1 MAQVLSQDEIDALL
15 GGLDDVTESEE
26 GNEEAE
32 AASSSEGTIIPY
44 DFANAAKMTKV
55 KLPAFAAIN
64 DHFNRG
70 LRTTFSSILR
80 VMVDSAIVP
89 IEIITFKEFLK
100 RVPVPSSLH
109 ILKMEPLRGHIIMVI
124 DPQLVFS
131 IVEIFMG
138 STSLGKSR
146 IEGRE
151 FTSIEQRMI
160 QRVVN
165 AILKDLERAWQAVYP
180 VSLQYV
186 RSEIN
191 PQFAK
196 IVQDDDVV
204 IVSKFQVD
212 IEEMSGVI
220 HITVPISVIQPI
232 KKNLQSSFQTEE
244 GEDPAWR
251 RGMLQN
257 LRLTP
262 VELTVPLGH
271 ATISGAD
278 LLDLEEGD
286 IIQLDTRIDDLL
298 YGMLEGQV
306 KFKGFPGLYK
316 GQRAFKIDS
325 VITDLEEI

>member
-15 GGLDDVTESEE
+15 GGLDDVEE
-26 GNEEAE
+26 PETAPAAE
-32 AASSSEGTIIPY
+32 PETSVDAGVIPY
-44 DFANAAKMTKV
+44 DFVNAAKMTKV
-55 KLPAFAAIN
+55 KFPAFAAIN
-64 DHFNRG
+64 DHLNRG
-70 LRTTFSSILR
+70 LRSTFSSILR

-109 ILKMEPLRGHIIMVI
+109 IIKMEPLRGHIIMVI

-138 STSLGKSR
+138 STTLGKSR
-146 IEGRE
+146 VEGRE

-165 AILKDLERAWQAVYP
+165 SILKDMERAWQAVYP
-180 VSLQYV
+180 ISMQYV

-196 IVQDDDVV
+196 IVQDEDAV

-232 KKNLQSSFQTEE
+232 KKNLQTSFQTEE
-244 GEDPAWR
+244 VEDPTWKQL
-251 RGMLQN
+251 MLQN
-257 LRLTP
+257 LRITP
-262 VELTVPLGH
+262 MELVVPLGG
-271 ATISGAD
+271 ATITGAD

-298 YGMLEGQV
+298 PGLLDGQV
-306 KFKGFPGLYK
+306 KFKGYPGLYK
-316 GQRAFKIDS
+316 GQRAFR
-325 VITDLEEI
+325 VETVVTDPEEV

>member
-15 GGLDDVTESEE
+15 GGLDDV
-26 GNEEAE
+26 EEAE
-32 AASSSEGTIIPY
+32 PASVGEVDTGGDADVIAY
-44 DFANAAKMTKV
+44 DFVNTAKMTKV
-55 KLPAFAAIN
+55 KFPAFAAIN

-70 LRTTFSSILR
+70 LRSTFSSILR

-109 ILKMEPLRGHIIMVI
+109 IIKMEPLRGHIMMVI

-138 STSLGKSR
+138 STTLGKSR

-160 QRVVN
+160 QRIVN
-165 AILKDLERAWQAVYP
+165 SILKDMERAWQAIYP
-180 VSLQYV
+180 VSMQYV

-196 IVQDDDVV
+196 IVQDDDAV
-204 IVSKFQVD
+204 IVSKFQMD

-220 HITVPISVIQPI
+220 HITVPMSVIQPI
-232 KKNLQSSFQTEE
+232 KKNLQSSFQHEE
-244 GEDPAWR
+244 VEDPTWKQM
-251 RGMLQN
+251 MLQN
-257 LRLTP
+257 LRVTP
-262 VELTVPLGH
+262 VELVVPLGS
-271 ATISGAD
+271 ATITGAE
-278 LLDLEEGD
+278 LLDLEVGD

-298 YGMLEGQV
+298 PGMFDGQV
-306 KFKGFPGLYK
+306 KFMGQPGLCR
-316 GQRAFKIDS
+316 GQRAFRVEN
-325 VITDLEEI
+325 VITNPEEV

>member
-15 GGLDDVTESEE
+15 GGLDDVEESEP
-26 GNEEAE
+26 
-32 AASSSEGTIIPY
+32 ASSGEQEVVQDSSIIPY
-44 DFANAAKMTKV
+44 DFVNAAKMTKV
-55 KLPAFAAIN
+55 KFPAFAAIN

-70 LRTTFSSILR
+70 LRSTFSSILR

-109 ILKMEPLRGHIIMVI
+109 IIRMEPLRGHIMMVI

-146 IEGRE
+146 VEGRE

-160 QRVVN
+160 QRIVN
-165 AILKDLERAWQAVYP
+165 SILKDLEKAWQGIYP
-180 VSLQYV
+180 VSMQYV

-196 IVQDDDVV
+196 IVQDDDAV
-204 IVSKFQVD
+204 IVSKFQMD

-220 HITVPISVIQPI
+220 HITVPLSVIQPI
-232 KKNLQSSFQTEE
+232 KKNLQSSFQGEE
-244 GEDPAWR
+244 IEDPAWKQM
-251 RGMLQN
+251 MLQN
-257 LRLTP
+257 LRITP
-262 VELTVPLGH
+262 LEMVVPLGKSVI
-271 ATISGAD
+271 TGAE
-278 LLDLEEGD
+278 LLDLEVGD

-298 YGMLEGQV
+298 PGLLDGQI
-306 KFKGFPGLYK
+306 KFKGYPGLCK
-316 GQRAFKIDS
+316 GQRAFKIER
-325 VITDLEEI
+325 VITSPEDV